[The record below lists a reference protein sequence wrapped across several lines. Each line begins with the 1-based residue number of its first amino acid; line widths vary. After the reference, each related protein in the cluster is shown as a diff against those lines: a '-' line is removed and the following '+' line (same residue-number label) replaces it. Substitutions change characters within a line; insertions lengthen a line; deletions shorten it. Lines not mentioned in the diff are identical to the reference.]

1 MLFLVL
7 ETARKSLNPLAAH
20 RRNLDDVLVL
30 SFVRLYASP
39 PSYLVFGPAAGEKAP
54 VLATNNVSA
63 PTENFILFCCV
74 VCICQLLGCNGSRS
88 ISNDILFCDDEDD
101 GTALRRCCVGVR
113 GNWSDD
119 DVLVARLV
127 KFPGRKKR
135 IRTVKCIFFS
145 LRNWS

>member
-1 MLFLVL
+1 M
-7 ETARKSLNPLAAH
+7 
-20 RRNLDDVLVL
+20 
-30 SFVRLYASP
+30 
-39 PSYLVFGPAAGEKAP
+39 FGPAAGEKAP
-54 VLATNNVSA
+54 VLATNNVNA

-74 VCICQLLGCNGSRS
+74 VCICQISGCNGNRS
-88 ISNDILFCDDEDD
+88 ISNDILFCDDD

-135 IRTVKCIFFS
+135 IRTVMYFFLS
-145 LRNWS
+145 AQLVVIDEKTLPHSCLVPYHTTG